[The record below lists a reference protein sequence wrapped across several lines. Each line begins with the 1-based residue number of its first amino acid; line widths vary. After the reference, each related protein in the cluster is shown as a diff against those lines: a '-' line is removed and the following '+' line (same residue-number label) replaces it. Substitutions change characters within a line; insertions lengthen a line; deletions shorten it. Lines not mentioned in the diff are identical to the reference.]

1 METVR
6 FLGRIVILLG
16 FIGRFIEARDCAF
29 DAVLISRSLVA
40 ENPDSHTPNLAH
52 CLASL
57 GRQLL
62 NLNRYDESLG
72 ATQESINL
80 YRSLVDKNTA
90 SYNSNLAHQ
99 S

>member
-1 METVR
+1 MKAKTAR
-6 FLGRIVILLG
+6 FLRWIVIHLS

-57 GRQLL
+57 GGQLS
-62 NLNRYDESLG
+62 NLNWHEESLG
-72 ATQESINL
+72 ATQQSITL
-80 YRSLVDKNTA
+80 Y
-90 SYNSNLAHQ
+90 
-99 S
+99 